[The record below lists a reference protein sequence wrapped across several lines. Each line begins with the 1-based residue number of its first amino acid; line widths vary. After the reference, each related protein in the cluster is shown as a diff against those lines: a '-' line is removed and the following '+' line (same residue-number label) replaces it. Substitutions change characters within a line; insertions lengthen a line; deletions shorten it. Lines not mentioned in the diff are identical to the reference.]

1 MLNPELSL
9 ECRNRRA
16 PAVNAKPEAGD
27 AYSRGFF
34 EVGMVPAYTVVEIS
48 SHQWGLVGPTPE
60 PRAQWRPPGGPW
72 GSRSSPGSRA
82 TPPVPAPLHRFQSS
96 PGFRPSTFNVR
107 GLTALAGRPVGRL
120 PQKYPPPQ
128 AISEIDYT
136 TPEDLVKSTGT
147 FEGAAF
153 LKIITP
159 CGAAGSNLQKLPGH
173 PF

>member
-9 ECRNRRA
+9 ECRNRLA
-16 PAVNAKPEAGD
+16 PAVNAKPVAGD

-60 PRAQWRPPGGPW
+60 PRAPPRPPGGP
-72 GSRSSPGSRA
+72 GGVLGLHRFPRHSPGPGSSPGSWVFPRLRL
-82 TPPVPAPLHRFQSS
+82 PCSFI
-96 PGFRPSTFNVR
+96 VR

-120 PQKYPPPQ
+120 PRNTLLLKRSRRSIIPRQKILSSRP
-128 AISEIDYT
+128 AH
-136 TPEDLVKSTGT
+136 LRGW
-147 FEGAAF
+147 
-153 LKIITP
+153 
-159 CGAAGSNLQKLPGH
+159 